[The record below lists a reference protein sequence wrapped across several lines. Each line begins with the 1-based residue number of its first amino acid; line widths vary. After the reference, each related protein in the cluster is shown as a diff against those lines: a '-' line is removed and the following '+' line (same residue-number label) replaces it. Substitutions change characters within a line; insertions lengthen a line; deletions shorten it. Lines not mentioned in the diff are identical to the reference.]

1 LIALILTAIL
11 LLIALYSFR
20 ELLRTSY
27 PAVWA
32 KARRPLLWLGLLLF
46 AGLAARLGWVVP
58 LLGAL
63 AAAAVRLAPIL
74 VALAPALLRRF
85 LPGHG
90 QHADSN
96 RDAPPPSPAS
106 GRMSHAEAYEILG
119 LAPGATREEIISAH
133 RRLMQKVHPDRGG
146 SDYLAGKIN
155 LARETLLAR

>member
-1 LIALILTAIL
+1 LIALILLGIL

-20 ELLRTSY
+20 ELLRISS

-32 KARRPLLWLGLLLF
+32 KARKPLIWLGLLAF
-46 AGLAARLGWVVP
+46 VGLAARMGWIIP

-63 AAAAVRLAPIL
+63 TAMAVRLAPTL
-74 VALAPALLRRF
+74 LMLAPALLRRF
-85 LPGHG
+85 LPG
-90 QHADSN
+90 QRTDSS

-106 GRMSHAEAYEILG
+106 GRMSRAEAYEILG
-119 LAPGATREEIISAH
+119 LAPGATREDIISAH